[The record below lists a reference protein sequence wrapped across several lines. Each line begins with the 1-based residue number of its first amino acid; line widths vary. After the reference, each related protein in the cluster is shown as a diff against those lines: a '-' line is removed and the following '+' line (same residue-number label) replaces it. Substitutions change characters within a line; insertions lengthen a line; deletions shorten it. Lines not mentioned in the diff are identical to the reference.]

1 MNYEDKDF
9 DDQLRAMLSDAE
21 EEVPSYLMDEVFSRV
36 NNKRRTP
43 VWWWVASI
51 GAAAAAV
58 ALGVFIHTRETE
70 NRQTSPEDYVAV
82 VTNPSD
88 NDPAA
93 GIAAENNTVEDNA
106 VSEEDG
112 TIVIEEPISAVADD
126 ESQGNAAS
134 DIQTN
139 RHKGASVSGNA
150 AATEEETSTVD
161 IHSLMAQAV
170 DKQQEQNGTNAEEQN
185 SDNAAETIDDAHDT
199 INNTTDAEKKKAG
212 RVADTYVDPFDLLED
227 EEDEHRPIRVSI
239 AVGGDLSSNSDAK
252 SVSPFSGMRTPPEG
266 IENATYIDQLSKDSK
281 YALPLSFGI
290 TTKLSLGKHWSVGA
304 GINYSLLQRSFE
316 GSFIQ
321 YKDGKQAVALQS
333 DIRHTIHYI
342 GIPANAYYNIV
353 DGSKIKFYVYGG
365 GTVEKAVANVYKVP
379 AKELT
384 HKEKVDGVQLS
395 AGAGIG
401 VELLIAKNV
410 GLYLNPGVR
419 YYFDCDQPS
428 SIRTQQPLMM
438 NFELGFRVGI

>member
-43 VWWWVASI
+43 VWWWVASV

-88 NDPAA
+88 NDSAVE
-93 GIAAENNTVEDNA
+93 IAAENNTVEDNA

-112 TIVIEEPISAVADD
+112 TIVIEEPVPAVADD
-126 ESQGNAAS
+126 KSQ
-134 DIQTN
+134 D
-139 RHKGASVSGNA
+139 NA
-150 AATEEETSTVD
+150 AATDEETSTVD
-161 IHSLMAQAV
+161 IHNLMAQAV
-170 DKQQEQNGTNAEEQN
+170 DNPQEQNGTNAEEQN

-199 INNTTDAEKKKAG
+199 INNTTDAEKNEAG

-227 EEDEHRPIRVSI
+227 EEDEHRPIRASI
-239 AVGGDLSSNSDAK
+239 AVGGDLSSNGDAK

-290 TTKLSLGKHWSVGA
+290 TTKLSLGKHWAVGA

-342 GIPANAYYNIV
+342 GIPVNAYYNIV
-353 DGSKIKFYVYGG
+353 DGSKVKFYAYGG

-379 AKELT
+379 AKKLT
-384 HKEKVDGVQLS
+384 YKEKVDGVQLS

-401 VELLIAKNV
+401 VEFLIAKNV

-419 YYFDCDQPS
+419 YYFDCGQPS

>member
-82 VTNPSD
+82 VTDPTG
-88 NDPAA
+88 NDSAA
-93 GIAAENNTVEDNA
+93 GIAAEDNA
-106 VSEEDG
+106 VAEEAGQTTADG
-112 TIVIEEPISAVADD
+112 RTS
-126 ESQGNAAS
+126 GNTAS
-134 DIQTN
+134 NIQTIS
-139 RHKGASVSGNA
+139 HKSATVSGNA
-150 AATEEETSTVD
+150 TATKEETSTVD
-161 IHSLMAQAV
+161 IHNLMAQAV

-185 SDNAAETIDDAHDT
+185 SDNAAETFDDAHDT
-199 INNTTDAEKKKAG
+199 INNTTDAEKKEAG

-227 EEDEHRPIRVSI
+227 EEDEHRPIRASI
-239 AVGGDLSSNSDAK
+239 AVGGDLSSNGDAK

-290 TTKLSLGKHWSVGA
+290 TTKLSLGKHWAVGA

-342 GIPANAYYNIV
+342 GIPVNTYYNIV
-353 DGSKIKFYVYGG
+353 DGSKVKFYAYGG

-379 AKELT
+379 AKKLT
-384 HKEKVDGVQLS
+384 YKEKVDGVQLS

-401 VELLIAKNV
+401 VEFLIAKNV